1 MKTITMIE
9 NMRRYASFFR
19 LGRPLEVTDDFI
31 TSLGE
36 IMPYVI
42 GKGGDTLPSVTKILS
57 GLMTCQES
65 EDWLG
70 LADCIEYELIDFL
83 ENIQTD

>member
-1 MKTITMIE
+1 MKTVNMIE
-9 NMRRYASFFR
+9 NMRRYAAFFR

-31 TSLGE
+31 TSLGQV
-36 IMPYVI
+36 IPYVI
-42 GKGGDTLPSVTKILS
+42 GKEGDHLPSVTRILN
-57 GLMTCQES
+57 GLITCQES

>member
-1 MKTITMIE
+1 MITMIE

-31 TSLGE
+31 KSLGE
-36 IMPYVI
+36 IMPCII
-42 GKGGDTLPSVTKILS
+42 GKEDNNLRSFTKILS
-57 GLMTCQES
+57 ELMACQES

-70 LADCIEYELIDFL
+70 LADYIEYELIDFL
-83 ENIQTD
+83 ENIKTN